1 MRVTRKKQLRTHNK
15 ETTNAKS
22 LQQIFILTRKYMLH
36 SILRS
41 LFESLVRVSLPS
53 SPRARASRLPFFFEK
68 SRRRERFVCCRRFG
82 TGGFEF
88 LRWHEWISLSLSDS
102 HSTTEEFNL
111 TRHPRLQILSLSLE
125 QKSFLFVVCDRDLRR
140 KQCACMKHFFFN
152 PSKGKSPPSCAFW
165 FARALVSRYLLI
177 WFFVLFLVKNTR
189 KNRKEEQTTN
199 KKHIIKRHNYTLKEK
214 KWNVKCSRRRP
225 GRRKTCVRWRWKEK
239 CLLGTRTSFW
249 TWNIAAYF
257 IS

>member
-1 MRVTRKKQLRTHNK
+1 MNL
-15 ETTNAKS
+15 
-22 LQQIFILTRKYMLH
+22 
-36 SILRS
+36 
-41 LFESLVRVSLPS
+41 
-53 SPRARASRLPFFFEK
+53 
-68 SRRRERFVCCRRFG
+68 
-82 TGGFEF
+82 
-88 LRWHEWISLSLSDS
+88 SLSLWLSLDDGGIQPNAS
-102 HSTTEEFNL
+102 SSPSN
-111 TRHPRLQILSLSLE
+111 PLSLSLE

-152 PSKGKSPPSCAFW
+152 PSKGKSPPSSCALW

-177 WFFVLFLVKNTR
+177 WFFVLVLVKNTR
-189 KNRKEEQTTN
+189 KNREEEQTH
-199 KKHIIKRHNYTLKEK
+199 KKHIIKRHKYTLKEK

-225 GRRKTCVRWRWKEK
+225 GRRETCVRWRWKEK